1 MFNYFMPTG
10 ARLKSS
16 LKRRRIYAVGAMPSR
31 FNGGNSMF
39 SMIAKRVAA
48 TVALLALLSIMAN
61 AQTTQIEGT
70 VKVKAEDGTLK
81 PVAGALV
88 DIYRTDVKGHW
99 DVKADKNGRFIR
111 LGLPIQGTFL
121 FVASGPGM
129 QPTYLNN
136 IRISQLANGMLD
148 FVGNPGDGSTLTLEQ
163 VQAAL
168 KGGGG
173 GGSQPAGA
181 RAPSAADKAKA
192 EAEAKE
198 YEAKLKESKE
208 LQAGFDAA
216 RAHYNTGVEL
226 MRATPPNYPSALTE
240 FEQAAAVDPGKHAAM
255 AELSYKANANL
266 AETHYQI
273 GVDMFNKKER
283 PAAKAHFEAAVAA
296 ANKAIATAS
305 ANTENPTIGT
315 DLIIYYNILTK
326 NAQLLV
332 EFYGANIVDDT
343 VKSIDKAAALDVA
356 NKNKWE
362 IAKGKMFQAAGRTDE
377 AVTAYKNVIAADPN
391 NIDALY
397 QLGLTLLASS
407 EKEKIQESVNALSDF
422 VAKAPATDKRVPDA
436 KSTIEAIK
444 TQFKIEAEKP
454 AKRAGRKP

>member
-1 MFNYFMPTG
+1 
-10 ARLKSS
+10 
-16 LKRRRIYAVGAMPSR
+16 
-31 FNGGNSMF
+31 MF
-39 SMIAKRVAA
+39 SIIAKRVAA
-48 TVALLALLSIMAN
+48 TGALLALLSIAAS

-70 VKVKAEDGTLK
+70 VKVKAEDGALK

-99 DVKADKNGRFIR
+99 DVKADKNGHFIR

-129 QPTYLNN
+129 APTYLNN
-136 IRISQLANGMLD
+136 IRISQLPNGVLD
-148 FVGNPGDGSTLTLEQ
+148 FVGNPGDGSTMTLEQ
-163 VQAAL
+163 VQSFLKSGPSASAA
-168 KGGGG
+168 
-173 GGSQPAGA
+173 PGA

-192 EAEAKE
+192 EAAAKE

-216 RAHYNTGVEL
+216 RTHYNTGVEL
-226 MRATPPNYPSALTE
+226 MKATPPNYATALSE

-255 AELSYKANANL
+255 AELAYKANANL

-273 GVDMFNKKER
+273 GVDLFNKKDR
-283 PAAKAHFEAAVAA
+283 AGAKTHFEAAVAA
-296 ANKAIATAS
+296 VNKSIVTAS
-305 ANTENPTIGT
+305 GITDNPNINN
-315 DLIIYYNILTK
+315 DLLIYYNILSK

-343 VKSIDKAAALDVA
+343 VKSIEKAEAIDPT

-362 IAKGKMFQAAGRTDE
+362 IAKGKLFQAAGRTDE
-377 AVTAYKNVIAADPN
+377 AVTAYKGVIAADPN
-391 NIDALY
+391 NLDALY
-397 QLGLTLLASS
+397 QLGLTLLGSS
-407 EKEKIQESVNALSDF
+407 DKEKIQESVNALSDF

-454 AKRAGRKP
+454 ARRSGRKP